1 MNQRVKQHLRITVI
15 GAGVFGGYHANKCA
29 ANPRAD
35 FVGIYDP
42 DLERAK
48 IHAEKHNVEAFDN
61 FQVMLT
67 KCDAVIIASPADTHG
82 AMALTALEAG
92 KHCLIEKPI
101 ASTLKDAERIVQLA
115 QETKLIVQV
124 GHQERFVAKA
134 IGLDN
139 LPQIPEHIV
148 SRRLSTFSKRG
159 TDVSVTLDLMT
170 HDLDLV
176 LMLMGELPKEVKG
189 QTRFEHSNHAD
200 FSRGELRFENGTAK
214 LTASRLEDAFLRTM
228 EITYPSGT
236 VHIDFNAKTLTHN
249 TPFDLNENFG
259 EDPSAKDSLGAASEA
274 FISAIL
280 DGTPIPV
287 TALDGY
293 NALKLALVIDGEEK
307 WDNRDAAKKES

>member
-1 MNQRVKQHLRITVI
+1 MNKSVKIAVI

-42 DLERAK
+42 DIARAK
-48 IHAEKHNVEAFDN
+48 AQADKHGVDAFDD
-61 FQVMLT
+61 FQAMLA
-67 KCDAVIIASPADTHG
+67 KCEAVIVASPADTHG
-82 AMALTALEAG
+82 AMAMTALEFG

-101 ASTLKDAERIVQLA
+101 ASVLKHAARIVALA
-115 QETKLIVQV
+115 KDKNLIVQI

-134 IGLDN
+134 IGLDR
-139 LPQIPEHIV
+139 LRQSPLHIT
-148 SRRLSTFSKRG
+148 SNRMSKFSERG

-176 LMLMGELPKEVKG
+176 LMLMGQLPDQVTG
-189 QTRFEHSNHAD
+189 QTRTEKTGFPD
-200 FSRGELRFENGTAK
+200 FSQGKLSFENSTAT
-214 LTASRLEDAFLRTM
+214 LTASRLESDFSRTM
-228 EITYPSGT
+228 DISYPSGE

-249 TPFDLNENFG
+249 TPFELNENFG
-259 EDPSAKDSLGAASEA
+259 EDPSAKDSLGASSEA

-287 TALDGY
+287 TAQDGY
-293 NALKLALVIDGEEK
+293 NALKLALAIDGEISWE
-307 WDNRDAAKKES
+307 NGV

>member
-1 MNQRVKQHLRITVI
+1 MNKSVKIAVI

-42 DLERAK
+42 DIARAK
-48 IHAEKHNVEAFDN
+48 VQADKHGVDAFDN
-61 FQVMLT
+61 FQAMLA
-67 KCDAVIIASPADTHG
+67 KCEAVIVASPADTHG
-82 AMALTALEAG
+82 AMAMTALEFG

-101 ASTLKDAERIVQLA
+101 ASVLKHAARIVALA
-115 QETKLIVQV
+115 KDKNLIVQI

-134 IGLDN
+134 IGLDR
-139 LPQIPEHIV
+139 LRQSPLHIT
-148 SRRLSTFSKRG
+148 SNRMSKFSERG

-176 LMLMGELPKEVKG
+176 LMLMGQLPDQVKG
-189 QTRFEHSNHAD
+189 QTRTEKTGFPD
-200 FSRGELRFENGTAK
+200 FSQGKLSFENSTAT
-214 LTASRLEDAFLRTM
+214 LTASRLESDFSRTM
-228 EITYPSGT
+228 DISYPSGE

-249 TPFDLNENFG
+249 TPFELNENFG
-259 EDPSAKDSLGAASEA
+259 EDPSAKDSLGASSEA

-287 TALDGY
+287 TAQDGY
-293 NALKLALVIDGEEK
+293 NALKLALAIDGEISWE
-307 WDNRDAAKKES
+307 NGV